1 MRVDDLRAAAGSVSA
16 VRRASAASL
25 SICGSQNA
33 PVLVAHPAGERLSLR
48 LSGEPRET
56 YEPLPHDEIDDR
68 PNLVEIDVPENQHR
82 KSKGRKLGR
91 PPGEIETM
99 EVSNE

>member
-1 MRVDDLRAAAGSVSA
+1 
-16 VRRASAASL
+16 
-25 SICGSQNA
+25 
-33 PVLVAHPAGERLSLR
+33 